1 MTESRTSPKDDNLK
15 FLGGPAADGDLIA
28 APATASGAG
37 AVGVVRLSGEA
48 LADCLSKVLAS
59 WKVLLQ
65 SPRTMVLT
73 SVMSPSSGRAL
84 DRALAVFFPAPFSF
98 TGEDCAEIH
107 CHGGSA
113 APRLV
118 LEAVLSAGARLA
130 RPGEF
135 TQRAFLNG
143 KMSLDQA
150 EAVAELVAAQSEAE
164 AFLAVRHLEGALSKS
179 LAPVFGELKA
189 VCADLL
195 AALDFLDEEWT
206 EGDQALLL
214 PRLSKLSEKLS
225 RLLAS
230 AREGRIYRDG
240 LRVVLCGPP
249 NAGKSSLLNALLGRE
264 RALVSSEPGTTR
276 DYLEAAVSWGG
287 IRVEL
292 VDTAGLREE
301 GAGALENLGQDLARR
316 ELERSDVAVWL
327 KDCSDPKAMGPP
339 LISGA
344 KILTTLSKSDLA
356 PSRPAGVLAVSS
368 VTGSG
373 LDSLKEAVLAL
384 AGAES
389 GPGPEAAP
397 NLRQSRALE
406 ECHKRLNSAV
416 EGLKAGTPLDIAY
429 LELSG
434 ALAAL
439 GLVTGATMTEDLLE
453 EVFSRFCL
461 GK

>member
-1 MTESRTSPKDDNLK
+1 MEDSGPSLKDDNLK
-15 FLGGPAADGDLIA
+15 SSGGRAADGDLIA
-28 APATASGAG
+28 ALATASGAG
-37 AVGVVRLSGEA
+37 AVGMVRLSGEA

-59 WKVLLQ
+59 FRTALQ
-65 SPRTMVLT
+65 SPRTMVL
-73 SVMSPSSGRAL
+73 SPVVSPSSGKAL
-84 DRALAVFFPAPFSF
+84 DRALAVFFPGPSSF

-143 KMSLDQA
+143 KLSLDQA

-164 AFLAVRHLEGALSKS
+164 ALLAVRHLEGALSKS
-179 LAPVFGELKA
+179 VAPIFHELKA

-195 AALDFLDEEWT
+195 AALDFLDDEWT
-206 EGDQALLL
+206 GADQALLL
-214 PRLSKLSEKLS
+214 SKLSSLSEKLGG
-225 RLLAS
+225 LLAS

-240 LRVVLCGPP
+240 MRVVLCGPP

-264 RALVSSEPGTTR
+264 RALVSPKPGTTR
-276 DYLEAAVSWGG
+276 DYLEAAVSWSG

-301 GAGALENLGQDLARR
+301 GADELESLGQDLARR

-327 KDCSDPKAMGPP
+327 KDLSDPEAKDPP
-339 LISGA
+339 LIPGA
-344 KILTTLSKSDLA
+344 KLLVALSKSDLA
-356 PSRPAGVLAVSS
+356 PSLPPGALAVSS

-373 LDSLKEAVLAL
+373 LDGLKEAVLAL
-384 AGAES
+384 AGAEG

-406 ECHKRLNSAV
+406 ECQKSLNSAV
-416 EGLKAGTPLDIAY
+416 EGLKSGTPLDIAY
-429 LELSG
+429 LELSA